1 MDNAGANNL
10 LYQDRPTYT
19 SLLLSPEHVLWLVVL
34 EWSIDFKH
42 ILKHRI
48 RASHQYTSR
57 LTFTW
62 ITKRATTGVFYHKF
76 WDNGKR
82 VVEYIYISHVVE
94 YVHICTHKH
103 KHIYMCIYVYIYIC
117 IYIYI
122 YIHIH
127 VYVCIHIYIHTYTY
141 ICIYIYIHVHTQV
154 KNSIVQLSA
163 LCHSDAHVYVCMIP
177 CVCAC
182 WCQCVCVCVWTTH
195 LQWTPSSGRSCIT
208 ITTSSVG
215 INNRITH
222 AHFWI
227 WWKSNSSL
235 FCLCLTPWTRD
246 HKSASNSLAETSGVR
261 SLIFRE

>member
-122 YIHIH
+122 YIYIYMSMY
-127 VYVCIHIYIHTYTY
+127 VYT
-141 ICIYIYIHVHTQV
+141 YIYIHIHIYVYTFTHTYTH
-154 KNSIVQLSA
+154 KLRTA
-163 LCHSDAHVYVCMIP
+163 LCSSVRFVTRMHMYTCVWFHV
-177 CVCAC
+177 CVRVGAS
-182 WCQCVCVCVWTTH
+182 VCVCVFEQHTCNEH
-195 LQWTPSSGRSCIT
+195 QVAVEVALRSQH
-208 ITTSSVG
+208 
-215 INNRITH
+215 R
-222 AHFWI
+222 A
-227 WWKSNSSL
+227 
-235 FCLCLTPWTRD
+235 
-246 HKSASNSLAETSGVR
+246 LA
-261 SLIFRE
+261 